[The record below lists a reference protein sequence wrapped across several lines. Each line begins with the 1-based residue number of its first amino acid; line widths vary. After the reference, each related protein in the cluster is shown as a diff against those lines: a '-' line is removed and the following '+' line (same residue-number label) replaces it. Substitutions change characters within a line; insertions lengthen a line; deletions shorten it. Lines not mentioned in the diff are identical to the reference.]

1 MRWRQSTLLV
11 LTAGALCG
19 CTTLDDNNIFAQ
31 RYGPS
36 PVLVAET
43 GQNSVAR
50 QASVVGAVIAGD
62 RGLPRDPVT
71 GVPLQS
77 VFPSPNDPDPRAA
90 WYDVILTG
98 FNVIDDACISYI
110 DGLWIMERQKTRNS
124 TILHAAGAAGAAL
137 ISAAQVTPS
146 TAAALLVLSQAFGF
160 AGILNN
166 AIFDTYLYTQNAAT
180 IKNII
185 QKTTLAY
192 RADFADG
199 FSVRNEITYP
209 LGSPGAAYHH
219 MREYLALC
227 LPPTIQAQI
236 ETRLAGAVATTEKPG
251 TVQSTISNTGIAPA
265 SRLAVRSG
273 GGLRV
278 IPATA
283 VNLK

>member
-1 MRWRQSTLLV
+1 MRWKQSTALV
-11 LTAGALCG
+11 LAAGALCG
-19 CTTLDDNNIFAQ
+19 CSTLDDNNIFAQ

-43 GQNSVAR
+43 VQNSVAR
-50 QASVVGAVIAGD
+50 QAAVVNAVWAGA
-62 RGLPRDPVT
+62 RGLPRDPAT
-71 GVPLQS
+71 GQVLLPPL
-77 VFPSPNDPDPRAA
+77 PADGDRER

-110 DGLWIMERQKTRNS
+110 DGLWIMERQKNRNS

-137 ISAAQVTPS
+137 ISAAQLTPS

-185 QKTTLAY
+185 AKTTLKY
-192 RADFADG
+192 RTDLAEK
-199 FSVRNEITYP
+199 FSENEITYP

-236 ETRLAGAVATTEKPG
+236 ENRLAGAVATTEKPV
-251 TVQSTISNTGIAPA
+251 TVRSTISNTGIAPA
-265 SRLAVRSG
+265 SRSAVRSG
-273 GGLRV
+273 GGSRA
-278 IPATA
+278 IRPSTA
-283 VNLK
+283 INLD